1 MWTKFA
7 HSLKARYYN
16 RISNKGNF
24 DSDIMNS
31 ISNGF
36 DLGKDVCQLFAPT
49 KPQSNPWY
57 QFIVVDRE
65 GYINLSGTMID
76 TMTAREIPIEE
87 MYIKTLLV
95 STFKHLHLQLF
106 SMKMNYCLLKLKPC

>member
-1 MWTKFA
+1 
-7 HSLKARYYN
+7 
-16 RISNKGNF
+16 
-24 DSDIMNS
+24 MNS

-36 DLGKDVCQLFAPT
+36 GSGEGCLPIFAST

-76 TMTAREIPIEE
+76 TMTARDTNRRNVNKMTSPSFYFQASSPSIIFHENELS
-87 MYIKTLLV
+87 LLV
-95 STFKHLHLQLF
+95 ETMLELVVVMMFTNLMMQYYLIFQ
-106 SMKMNYCLLKLKPC
+106 